1 MSDRK
6 QKASLKSQAHQAA
19 TTKAAAQEAYRQMRQ
34 RETASNVRTQ
44 IGRQGKEAVAARR
57 KERAAQKARDALE
70 QAGAT
75 KGPQFEPITKE
86 EAVDGNGKSLP
97 GAGGFSNGNGGENGG
112 DLEKPTWWSSQPDWL
127 RLLLLAGGGYV
138 IYRRFS

>member
-75 KGPQFEPITKE
+75 KGPQFEPITKQ
-86 EAVDGNGKSLP
+86 EAVDGQGKSLP
-97 GAGGFSNGNGGENGG
+97 GAGGFSNGNGNG
-112 DLEKPTWWSSQPDWL
+112 DLEKPASWWSSQPDWL

-138 IYRRFS
+138 IYRQVR